1 MVEPDDTL
9 SLKNNSN
16 ITGKI
21 GDEQINFSYKV
32 QKYSRGSIFG
42 HNQDRVIMI
51 TNKAFYNL
59 KGNEIKRRIPLENIY
74 GITISTLSNQFI
86 IHGKSNEYDYLY
98 ISLEKKKIVKA
109 LQSLYKAKEGND
121 LLFCKKNEK
130 DINKYAIP
138 KKVATKNPY
147 LERIN
152 KAELSPIEEYI
163 DNQDTSPSG
172 GNDFANVDSQ
182 PKPPAPPKVEQAPT
196 PAKVTSHKG
205 KGIPPPPP
213 PPPPPPKVPTVATSK
228 PSSSKPVDLAAE
240 LAAKKNNLQHVEVK
254 DYVSPALKSPEEG
267 GGAATG
273 NSMMAMIMAKRNQMK
288 KVGGT
293 GAPTS
298 NTSAASKPAVTRP
311 PGRASAV
318 PTPAMNNP
326 AATKPAAVPNAQ
338 KRGSAFPAAISANQP
353 KPATSTGPRPGGVS
367 KPTTSAAPKN
377 PAAFK
382 PPTATGGAK
391 PPMSTGG
398 GGGFAAKMAAL
409 QARMAGGGGGSS
421 STSSST
427 PASTGPSK
435 PIVEL
440 CEGNTKRMDI
450 GNLIGKLEKEKKKSS
465 GTSSGLSK
473 VTPAKVV
480 EGKGKGIPP
489 PPPPPPP
496 PPKVK

>member
-1 MVEPDDTL
+1 MVEPDDRL

-21 GDEQINFSYKV
+21 GDEQINFSFRV
-32 QKYSRGSIFG
+32 QKYSRGSISLFSR
-42 HNQDRVIMI
+42 NQDRIIMI

-59 KGNEIKRRIPLENIY
+59 DGNEIKRRIKLEDLY
-74 GITISTLSNQFI
+74 GITVSTLSNQFI

-98 ISLEKKKIVKA
+98 ISSDKKIIIKA
-109 LQSLYKAKEGND
+109 LQSSYKAKEGND
-121 LLFCKKNEK
+121 LLFCKKAER
-130 DINKYAIP
+130 DINKYVIP
-138 KKVATKNPY
+138 KKEATKNPY
-147 LERIN
+147 LKRIN
-152 KAELSPIEEYI
+152 EAELSSIQEYI
-163 DNQDTSPSG
+163 DSQDTSPSG
-172 GNDFANVDSQ
+172 GDDFANVESQ
-182 PKPPAPPKVEQAPT
+182 PKPVAQKQM
-196 PAKVTSHKG
+196 KVTSNKG

-213 PPPPPPKVPTVATSK
+213 PPPPPPKVAPSAPSK
-228 PSSSKPVDLAAE
+228 SSSSQPVDLAAE
-240 LAAKKNNLQHVEVK
+240 LEAKKSNLQHVEVK

-267 GGAATG
+267 GGTT
-273 NSMMAMIMAKRNQMK
+273 NNMMAMIMAKRNQMK
-288 KVGGT
+288 KVGGA

-298 NTSAASKPAVTRP
+298 NASTTSKPAVTRP
-311 PGRASAV
+311 PGRASAF
-318 PTPAMNNP
+318 PITPMNNP
-326 AATKPAAVPNAQ
+326 PATKPAAAPNMQ
-338 KRGSAFPAAISANQP
+338 KRGSAFPAAVTGVPP
-353 KPATSTGPRPGGVS
+353 KPATSTGPKPGGVS

-377 PAAFK
+377 PAAAK
-382 PPTATGGAK
+382 PPTSTGGAK
-391 PPMSTGG
+391 PPMNTGG

-450 GNLIGKLEKEKKKSS
+450 GKLIGNLEKEKKKTSAK
-465 GTSSGLSK
+465 SSGLSK
-473 VTPAKVV
+473 VTPVKVV

-496 PPKVK
+496 PPKIK